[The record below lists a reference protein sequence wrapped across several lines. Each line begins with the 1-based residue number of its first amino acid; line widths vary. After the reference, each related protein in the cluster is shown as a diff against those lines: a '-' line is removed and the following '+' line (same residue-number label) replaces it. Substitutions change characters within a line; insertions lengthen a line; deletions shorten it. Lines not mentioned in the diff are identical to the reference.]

1 MRKTLFLLLLVE
13 VFCAMPAAA
22 QQQLVA
28 GGMVRGTV
36 EAVYVRI
43 APGLFVET
51 RIYRVAA
58 PSTET
63 WSDIRVLQ
71 TSEEKPRNE
80 LAKNPEGLT
89 PNQGDVVQLV
99 IPPSPELATGP
110 TPEVTRVVQRVAP
123 AQSLYA
129 RRFHA
134 DNPLVT
140 IATRTTE

>member
-1 MRKTLFLLLLVE
+1 
-13 VFCAMPAAA
+13 MPAAA
-22 QQQLVA
+22 QQQFVA
-28 GGMVRGTV
+28 GSIVRGTV

-43 APGLFVET
+43 APGVFVET

-71 TSEEKPRNE
+71 TSDEKPRNE

-89 PNQGDVVQLV
+89 PVQGDVVQLV

-123 AQSLYA
+123 AHSQYA
-129 RRFHA
+129 RRFHS

-140 IATRTTE
+140 IATRASE